1 MTTQHVPGFR
11 VSGTKGGGEEAASS
25 EGSGSVAESV
35 RPMVS
40 SRGAPP
46 VMPQAAPGDSGLRRT
61 HRNGYS
67 HHGGNDSDDDDDD
80 DDDGAEVPDMPAVAR
95 KHVPKDLQQYDPF
108 PGPNK
113 VCPVQTITIK
123 VRTTRRSLR
132 DVCDVCIVRCSVH
145 GSTHCSVV
153 SRTLLCV
160 PWYANINENRLSLS
174 PSLSLN

>member
-1 MTTQHVPGFR
+1 MTTQHVPVFR
-11 VSGTKGGGEEAASS
+11 VSGTRGGGEEAASS

-123 VRTTRRSLR
+123 VRTTRRSHR

-145 GSTHCSVV
+145 GGTFLSV
-153 SRTLLCV
+153 
-160 PWYANINENRLSLS
+160 Y
-174 PSLSLN
+174 